1 MLLPLVVV
9 LLSTI
14 CTLQLVTML
23 VPLVASSYCRRNP
36 LLGLQQLRSLR
47 MSSSALHTSSGDEG
61 HVFTTYNV
69 LSSSLGSDSYYT
81 SCNPEHLNSNYRL
94 KLLKSKL
101 EEEISRE
108 SIIALQELSH
118 AWVNE
123 LHPFLLSKNYYL
135 ITGLYG
141 NKFNGYMGVG
151 IALPINKYDLV
162 SVDIKRVAD
171 TKRFKRSSSKSSSV
185 SGGNG
190 MMARLSGLVA
200 NKISSALSRLG
211 LKKSRVAFWDS
222 VMSRHN
228 QMVCVRVVD
237 KHSKQSLVV
246 GAYILHDTY
255 FPSHQ
260 HACIYM
266 IVVSYLFRYLPH
278 AMHVQATLR

>member
-1 MLLPLVVV
+1 MVTKLSLLNLPRVV
-9 LLSTI
+9 LSTI
-14 CTLQLVTML
+14 CAIQLVTML
-23 VPLVASSYCRRNP
+23 VPLVTSSFCRRNP
-36 LLGLQQLRSLR
+36 PLGLQQLRSLS
-47 MSSSALHTSSGDEG
+47 MSSSALHSSSSGGG

-81 SCNPEHLNSNYRL
+81 SCSPEHLNSNYRL

-101 EEEISRE
+101 EVEISRE
-108 SIIALQELSH
+108 SIIALQEISH

-123 LHPFLLSKNYYL
+123 LHPFLLSRNYYL

-171 TKRFKRSSSKSSSV
+171 TKRFKSRSSSKSSS
-185 SGGNG
+185 SSDGTG
-190 MMARLSGLVA
+190 MLARLRGLVIK
-200 NKISSALSRLG
+200 KISSTLSRFG
-211 LKKSRVAFWDS
+211 LKKSKVAFWDN

-237 KHSKQSLVV
+237 KHTKQSLVV
-246 GAYILHDTY
+246 GMYNI
-255 FPSHQ
+255 
-260 HACIYM
+260 
-266 IVVSYLFRYLPH
+266 
-278 AMHVQATLR
+278 

>member
-1 MLLPLVVV
+1 MTSLSNFPRVVV

-14 CTLQLVTML
+14 CALPLVVTML

-36 LLGLQQLRSLR
+36 PLHGLQQLRGLR
-47 MSSSALHTSSGDEG
+47 MSSSVLHASSGGGG

-81 SCNPEHLNSNYRL
+81 SCSPEHLNSNYRL

-101 EEEISRE
+101 EVEISRE
-108 SIIALQELSH
+108 SIIALQEVSH

-171 TKRFKRSSSKSSSV
+171 TKRFKSRSSSKSSSV
-185 SGGNG
+185 TGGTG
-190 MMARLSGLVA
+190 MMARLRGLVV
-200 NKISSALSRLG
+200 NKVSNALSRLG
-211 LKKSRVAFWDS
+211 LKKSKIAFWDS

-237 KHSKQSLVV
+237 KHTKQSLVV
-246 GAYILHDTY
+246 GAYMLYDSY
-255 FPSHQ
+255 FPYHQ
-260 HACIYM
+260 HECIHHRCF
-266 IVVSYLFRYLPH
+266 IFF
-278 AMHVQATLR
+278 

>member
-1 MLLPLVVV
+1 MSSLSNFPRVVV
-9 LLSTI
+9 TI
-14 CTLQLVTML
+14 CALQLVVTML

-36 LLGLQQLRSLR
+36 PLHGLQQLRGLR
-47 MSSSALHTSSGDEG
+47 MSSSVLHASSGGG

-81 SCNPEHLNSNYRL
+81 SCSPEHLNSNYRL

-101 EEEISRE
+101 EVEISRE
-108 SIIALQELSH
+108 SIIALQEVSH

-171 TKRFKRSSSKSSSV
+171 TKRFKSRSSSKSISV
-185 SGGNG
+185 TGGTG
-190 MMARLSGLVA
+190 LMARLKGLVV
-200 NKISSALSRLG
+200 NKVSSALSRLG
-211 LKKSRVAFWDS
+211 LKKSKIAFWDS

-237 KHSKQSLVV
+237 KHTKQSLVV
-246 GAYILHDTY
+246 GAYMLYDPY

-260 HACIYM
+260 HECIHHCCF
-266 IVVSYLFRYLPH
+266 IFV
-278 AMHVQATLR
+278 